1 MIQEYHET
9 RTAMSDAA
17 GPGARLPRRI
27 AHFELWTPFSWPWS
41 APHAPALR
49 GRPVLVGGTGR
60 RAVVASASYEAR
72 RYGCHS
78 AQPMAQAMRLC
89 SQAVV
94 VAPRFDRYRAAS
106 QAFHEMLRTLSPFVE
121 SAGIDEAYVDL
132 TGAGGGGA
140 ARAAAEEMR
149 SRVRRELGIAVSAC
163 IAGTRSTAKVGSD
176 RAKAGRADRRAGGG
190 RRRLPGAAAA
200 ARVAAGRPE
209 AGGAVAGAGHTH
221 RGRGGGAGPPLARAA
236 LRASGGVAAPTAP
249 VALTPRRV
257 RSGRR
262 RAKSVSREVTFGD
275 DVLDVATLRRSLR
288 RHAESVG
295 GDLRRE
301 GRRARTV
308 TLKLRWSDFS
318 TLVRSR
324 TVDRPLLTTAALVA
338 AGNALLAEV
347 LRREG
352 MRPVRLIGLGASN
365 LVDDAVQLG
374 FDELAA
380 GARGVLRDERLDRAL
395 DTIRGRFG
403 KDAVSRGP

>member
-9 RTAMSDAA
+9 RTAMSGAA
-17 GPGARLPRRI
+17 GPGPRLPRRI
-27 AHFELWTPFSWPWS
+27 AHFDLDTFFVAVERT
-41 APHAPALR
+41 HAPALR
-49 GRPVLVGGTGR
+49 SRPVLVGGTGR

-89 SQAVV
+89 PQAVV

-176 RAKAGRADRRAGGG
+176 RAKPDGLIDVPVGGDAAFLAPLPLRELPLVGPKLAERLQALGIRTVGEAAALDRPWLERRFGRAGALLHDR
-190 RRRLPGAAAA
+190 
-200 ARVAAGRPE
+200 AR
-209 AGGAVAGAGHTH
+209 
-221 RGRGGGAGPPLARAA
+221 
-236 LRASGGVAAPTAP
+236 GVDA
-249 VALTPRRV
+249 TPV

-380 GARGVLRDERLDRAL
+380 GSRGVLRDERLDRAL